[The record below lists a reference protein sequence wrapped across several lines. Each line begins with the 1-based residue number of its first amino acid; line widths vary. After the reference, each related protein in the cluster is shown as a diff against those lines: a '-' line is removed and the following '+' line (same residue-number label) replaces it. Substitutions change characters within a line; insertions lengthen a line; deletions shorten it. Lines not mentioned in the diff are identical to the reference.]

1 MITDEEI
8 LMTKGPDVIVAT
20 SSSTVL
26 EAAKMMAEAN
36 VGSIIIRD
44 GEEVVGIFTER
55 DLLRRVTAHQKDP
68 CSLLVADVMSS
79 PVKSCRLNDDLQQ
92 CAKIFADSHI
102 RHLAVI
108 EEGALVGLIGLRDIL
123 TIQLRSC
130 KNEVLT
136 LQKDCCG

>member
-1 MITDEEI
+1 MITVEEI
-8 LMTKGPDVIVAT
+8 LMIKGPDVIVTT

-79 PVKSCRLNDDLQQ
+79 PVKSCRLDDDLQQ
-92 CAKIFADSHI
+92 CAKIFADSYI

-108 EEGALVGLIGLRDIL
+108 EEGSLVGLIGLRDVL
-123 TIQLRSC
+123 TVQLRSS
-130 KNEVLT
+130 KEEIRA
-136 LQKDCCG
+136 LQKG